1 MRTRTLIAAALL
13 IGNYTF
19 GNTAARAQTSSPHT
33 MRANGDHFELDG
45 KPFQIISGAIHYARV
60 PRAYWR
66 DRLRKARAMGL
77 NAVETYVFW
86 DLHEPSPG
94 EFDFAGQKDIAE
106 FVREAQQEGLYV
118 ILRPGPYVC
127 AEWDFG
133 GYPAWL
139 LRDPGMVARSSNP
152 AFIAAASRWLHRLGQ
167 ELAPL
172 QSGNGGPII
181 AVQVENEYGS
191 FGSDHAYMEQ
201 IHRLLL
207 DSGFDK
213 AMLYTADGADEL
225 NNGSL
230 PELPAVINF
239 GSGDAKVEFAKLA
252 KLRPNAPRMCGEY
265 WDGWFDHYGDKH
277 HVTDANAEAAELK
290 WMLEQGYSV
299 NLYMFHGGTSYG
311 WMNGANS
318 NGSNYEPDTTSY
330 DYDAP
335 VSEGGELSP
344 KYYLF
349 RNVIRE
355 ATGKPLPQA
364 PIPIPVKAFERVRLT
379 RSAPLWETLPQPIAS
394 EQIKSMEDMGQS
406 YGYILYR
413 TTIAPA
419 QSGELKIDE
428 LHDYAQIYV
437 DGALAGTLDRRL
449 NQSTLTVSIDR
460 DNARLDILV
469 ENTGRVNFGRQF
481 IHERSGITH
490 QVTLGGSKLT
500 GWQIYRLPM
509 NSAGTLAYKLAPC
522 SGDCFYQGIFD
533 VSEPADTYLDTR
545 SLGKGMVWINGRPL
559 GRFWS
564 IGPQGALY
572 LPAPWLK
579 EGRNEIVV
587 FDVNGKANPTVEFV
601 AHPVLDTAG
610 K

>member
-1 MRTRTLIAAALL
+1 
-13 IGNYTF
+13 
-19 GNTAARAQTSSPHT
+19 
-33 MRANGDHFELDG
+33 
-45 KPFQIISGAIHYARV
+45 
-60 PRAYWR
+60 
-66 DRLRKARAMGL
+66 
-77 NAVETYVFW
+77 
-86 DLHEPSPG
+86 
-94 EFDFAGQKDIAE
+94 
-106 FVREAQQEGLYV
+106 
-118 ILRPGPYVC
+118 
-127 AEWDFG
+127 
-133 GYPAWL
+133 
-139 LRDPGMVARSSNP
+139 
-152 AFIAAASRWLHRLGQ
+152 
-167 ELAPL
+167 
-172 QSGNGGPII
+172 
-181 AVQVENEYGS
+181 
-191 FGSDHAYMEQ
+191 
-201 IHRLLL
+201 
-207 DSGFDK
+207 
-213 AMLYTADGADEL
+213 
-225 NNGSL
+225 
-230 PELPAVINF
+230 
-239 GSGDAKVEFAKLA
+239 
-252 KLRPNAPRMCGEY
+252 
-265 WDGWFDHYGDKH
+265 
-277 HVTDANAEAAELK
+277 
-290 WMLEQGYSV
+290 
-299 NLYMFHGGTSYG
+299 
-311 WMNGANS
+311 
-318 NGSNYEPDTTSY
+318 
-330 DYDAP
+330 
-335 VSEGGELSP
+335 
-344 KYYLF
+344 
-349 RNVIRE
+349 
-355 ATGKPLPQA
+355 
-364 PIPIPVKAFERVRLT
+364 
-379 RSAPLWETLPQPIAS
+379 
-394 EQIKSMEDMGQS
+394 MEDMGQS

-601 AHPVLDTAG
+601 AHPVLDAAG